1 MAKDLVSIL
10 IPAYNVE
17 DYIEDCLKSVIKQ
30 SYENTE
36 IIIINDGSTD
46 RTLDICKKYR
56 TKDKRIVIINKKN
69 GGVSEAR
76 NVAQSKCNGNYIAF
90 VDADD
95 VIDSGYVGRLMDAI
109 VDNNADIACCGYKK
123 FKNISATTKKNRY
136 YSHQIKIFNNIEA
149 LESLL
154 YQKEL
159 DTSLWD
165 KIIKKSCFRGIK
177 FNDVKIFED
186 LDVMYKIFGNSK
198 KIVYVDDELY
208 YYRIRPESLTN
219 KKISEDN
226 LKVLDIVLNMKKNIV
241 KKYPSLEGACN
252 SRLLA
257 VYFYFIRKN
266 NKKDDLY
273 KECVAKIKEL
283 RKIVEKDEKISRRT
297 KIGILISKINID
309 LINIQNHL
317 RVK

>member
-1 MAKDLVSIL
+1 MANDLVSIL

-36 IIIINDGSTD
+36 IIIVNDGSTD
-46 RTLDICKKYR
+46 RTLDICKKYCK
-56 TKDKRIVIINKKN
+56 KDKRIVIINKKN

-76 NVAQSKCNGNYIAF
+76 NVALSKCNGNYIAF
-90 VDADD
+90 VDSDD
-95 VIDSGYVGRLMDAI
+95 VIDGDYINRLMCAI
-109 VDNNADIACCGYKK
+109 VDNNADVACCGYKK
-123 FKNISATTKKNRY
+123 IKKISAIAKKARY
-136 YSHQIKIFNNIEA
+136 RNHQNKTFNNIEA

-226 LKVLDIVLNMKKNIV
+226 LKVLDIVLTMKKNIV